1 MSQQLSEARLAEIA
15 TVSDAPVRT
24 KTNRTFELPGGL
36 YLGTALGY
44 LAFLGIMCTVVFNPE
59 LAIPMFAFAF
69 SIIAGFGLCWKWA
82 SMRPDNDSKTLS
94 WGQFANRGVQTL
106 SGKLTAFEASAQV
119 LILPVLIVFWGIC
132 AAVIIALVK

>member
-1 MSQQLSEARLAEIA
+1 MSQQISEARLAEIA

-24 KTNRTFELPGGL
+24 RTNRTFELPGGL

-44 LAFLGIMCTVVFNPE
+44 LTFLGIMCTVVFNPE

-82 SMRPDNDSKTLS
+82 SMRPDNDSKPLS
-94 WGQFANRGVQTL
+94 WGQFANRGQVERIEGL
-106 SGKLTAFEASAQV
+106 GLTARMRTGSGDALFTHDPHGAVESGYSA
-119 LILPVLIVFWGIC
+119 
-132 AAVIIALVK
+132 